1 MTKVEKFDKRQTA
14 QSLKDIWELLNDEER
29 DFLSDNVR
37 VERFKKNEI
46 IYNEGDQPD
55 NLLCLLSGKVKIYRE
70 GLGGRCLTNRVLR
83 SVQYFGYRASMAGE
97 TYVTSASAFEES
109 SIVIVPMRALFQ
121 LMQHNARLCHFF
133 MHALA
138 VDLGKADQRIV
149 NITQKHIR
157 GRLAETLLDLLDVYG
172 YDNDGKTLD
181 LHITR
186 EDMANLSN
194 MTTSNAI
201 RTLSTFAAEG
211 LVEVHGRYI
220 KLLDVDALQQISN
233 NG

>member
-1 MTKVEKFDKRQTA
+1 MTKVERFDKRKVA
-14 QSLKDIWELLNDEER
+14 QSLSDIWDVLTDEER
-29 DFLSDNVR
+29 NYLCDNVR
-37 VERFKKNEI
+37 VERFKKNEV
-46 IYNEGDQPD
+46 IYHEGDQPD

-83 SVQYFGYRASMAGE
+83 PVQYFGYRASMAGE
-97 TYVTSASAFEES
+97 TYVTSASAFDES
-109 SIVIVPMRALFQ
+109 TIVVVPMRAMYH
-121 LMQHNARLCHFF
+121 LMQQNTGLCHFF

-138 VDLGKADQRIV
+138 TDLGKADQRIV
-149 NITQKHIR
+149 SITQKHIR

-172 YDNDGKTLD
+172 YDQDGKTLD

-201 RTLSTFAAEG
+201 RTLSTFATEG

-220 KLLDVDALQQISN
+220 KLLDVEALQQISD

>member
-1 MTKVEKFDKRQTA
+1 MTRIDKIDKRQTA
-14 QSLKDIWELLNDEER
+14 QSLTDIWEVLSDEER
-29 DFLSDNVR
+29 DYLVENLR
-37 VERFKKNEI
+37 VERFKKNEV
-46 IYNEGDQPD
+46 IYREGDQPD

-97 TYVTSASAFEES
+97 PYVTSASAFEES
-109 SIVIVPMRALFQ
+109 TIAIVPMRSLFH
-121 LMQHNARLCHFF
+121 LMQNNTSLCHFF

-149 NITQKHIR
+149 SITQKHIR

-172 YDNDGKTLD
+172 YDHDGKTLD

-220 KLLDVDALQQISN
+220 KLLDLNALQQISD

>member
-1 MTKVEKFDKRQTA
+1 MTRLEKFDKSKTA
-14 QSLKDIWELLNDEER
+14 RSLTEIWELLNEDEQQYLCE
-29 DFLSDNVR
+29 NIR

-46 IYNEGDQPD
+46 IYKEGDQPD

-70 GLGGRCLTNRVLR
+70 GLGGRSLTNRVLR
-83 SVQYFGYRASMAGE
+83 PVQYFGYRASMAGE

-109 SIVIVPMRALFQ
+109 VIVIVSMRVMFR
-121 LMQHNARLCHFF
+121 LMEHNVRLCHFF

-149 NITQKHIR
+149 SITQKHIR

-172 YDNDGKTLD
+172 YGNDGETLD

-201 RTLSTFAAEG
+201 RTLSTFASEG

-220 KLLDVDALQQISN
+220 KLLDVATLQQISD

>member
-1 MTKVEKFDKRQTA
+1 MTRLDNFDKQRA
-14 QSLKDIWELLNDEER
+14 ARSLKGLWELLDADER
-29 DFLSDNVR
+29 QFLINNLR

-46 IYNEGDQPD
+46 IYKEGDQPT

-70 GLGGRCLTNRVLR
+70 GLGGRILINRVLR
-83 SVQYFGYRASMAGE
+83 AVQYFGYRASMAGE
-97 TYVTSASAFEES
+97 AYITSAAAFEES
-109 SIVIVPMRALFQ
+109 VIVIVPMLALYH
-121 LMQHNARLCHFF
+121 LMDSNTRLCHFF

-138 VDLGKADQRIV
+138 ADLGKADQRV
-149 NITQKHIR
+149 VSITQKHVR

-172 YDNDGKTLD
+172 YGNDGETLG

-201 RTLSTFAAEG
+201 RTLSAFADEG
-211 LVEVHGRYI
+211 LVEVHGRFI
-220 KLLDVDALQQISN
+220 KLIDVEALQSISN